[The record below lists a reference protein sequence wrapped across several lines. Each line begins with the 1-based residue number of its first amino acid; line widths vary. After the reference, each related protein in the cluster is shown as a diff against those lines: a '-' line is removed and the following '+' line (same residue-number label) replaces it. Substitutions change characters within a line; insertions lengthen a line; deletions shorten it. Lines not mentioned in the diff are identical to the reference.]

1 MGQHVPLVNRIRCF
15 FYASSK
21 LSGGSWDFLATADGA
36 KVPTRPSAK
45 CQSRGYL
52 WKIKS
57 LRAIEAT
64 WWPTHTSEGAGHP
77 SRPGSRRRLRGQSAR
92 TLPGSTSKYLS
103 PQIKVLHPST
113 FQLTVTSRPDRPHD
127 TSITTKP
134 VVDHNHLWNRYNFT
148 SGTIPSEL
156 KVEPDLIQFLKK
168 TLAFLRNTSCTFLPF
183 PSTFIIF
190 VTITQQA
197 LQ

>member
-1 MGQHVPLVNRIRCF
+1 MYRWSIESDVFLCLQQVVSGKVRFLSNVGV
-15 FYASSK
+15 SSGWGTW
-21 LSGGSWDFLATADGA
+21 LGSEVADGA
-36 KVPTRPSAK
+36 KVPTK

-77 SRPGSRRRLRGQSAR
+77 SRPGSRRRLGGQSAR

-113 FQLTVTSRPDRPHD
+113 FQLTVTSRPDLSHD

-134 VVDHNHLWNRYNFT
+134 VVDHN
-148 SGTIPSEL
+148 
-156 KVEPDLIQFLKK
+156 
-168 TLAFLRNTSCTFLPF
+168 
-183 PSTFIIF
+183 
-190 VTITQQA
+190 
-197 LQ
+197 